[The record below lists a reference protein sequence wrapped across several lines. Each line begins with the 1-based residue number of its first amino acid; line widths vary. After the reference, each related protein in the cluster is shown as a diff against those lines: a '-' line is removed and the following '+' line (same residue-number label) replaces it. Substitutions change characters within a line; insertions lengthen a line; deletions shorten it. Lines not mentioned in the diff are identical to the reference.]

1 MLPSGPTVNPSGPVE
16 PAGKTVRISTLPR
29 SQASP
34 EPGIPTARA
43 AKRTMVA
50 IRCAG
55 IDASPFTLW
64 LIIARFVNYR
74 PLLCFLYLVMF
85 SNAKRGLTPFDEPVE
100 IGLDLADDQ
109 LPPYRR
115 PDRSL

>member
-64 LIIARFVNYR
+64 LIIARFYASYTWACSAMPSESLHR
-74 PLLCFLYLVMF
+74 
-85 SNAKRGLTPFDEPVE
+85 PFDEPVE

-109 LPPYRR
+109 LSPYRR
-115 PDRSL
+115 QDRSASSAP